1 MERKEGGGV
10 EESKRKEND
19 AVGAG
24 IVAAA
29 FISSAVGGC
38 AGKGA
43 GGHRAGVGADEAA
56 GRGQGQVWVPTS
68 PEDSDLVL
76 ALRLQVAA
84 PERLGFCL

>member
-10 EESKRKEND
+10 EESKRKEKD

-56 GRGQGQVWVPTS
+56 GRGQGTTS